1 MTIQSLIQAH
11 YAQEEERL
19 AAVQAQQEAEKAD
32 AGRTIQQA
40 LGEYEA
46 DFVVSGAAQYW
57 FDDGRLTKM
66 SVPVRLAHWKAG
78 LYSFY
83 LSCDKRAG
91 GVSASAPVGY
101 HQSSRNVP
109 LDFTS
114 PKLHAFL
121 AKEQQTYDEA
131 LANRRK
137 AVMAHLSGVTAGWRR
152 KLTADLPGYRAA
164 SVEEALAVWASL
176 MGLVRDH
183 TLPGNIHLDG
193 AAIDPEFVKEF
204 VSDYGHGE
212 DDVDADYSVW
222 LSRQEQIRQQ
232 EKEEAEK
239 QAALDKRIEEY
250 VAAYQTAEAERQR
263 LDEINTAAL
272 AELQKQYDEPTDYYL
287 LTYAIVATDEEYGEK
302 YIEKETAF
310 VLYPEPDRKIFYRRL
325 HKGELSSVSY
335 RHVVQ
340 VEGPL
345 TAATWQDM
353 PSLYKRVVCSEYT
366 IERAA
371 IYLHWSDA
379 TNGMGDAVKDELA
392 ALTRLPDTP
401 ITWKQFEDVW
411 QDWDAQHYIKRRI
424 EILLGH
430 DEIPF

>member
-1 MTIQSLIQAH
+1 MTIQNLIQAH
-11 YAQEEERL
+11 YAQEGERL
-19 AAVQAQQEAEKAD
+19 AAVQAQREAEKAD

-57 FDDGRLTKM
+57 FDDDGCLTKM

-78 LYSFY
+78 LYSFH
-83 LSCDKRAG
+83 LSCDKRSAV
-91 GVSASAPVGY
+91 VSASAPVGY

-121 AKEQQTYDEA
+121 AKEQHTYDDA
-131 LANRRK
+131 LAERRK
-137 AVMAHLSGVTAGWRR
+137 AVMAHLTAVAAGWRR
-152 KLTADLPGYRAA
+152 KLAPDIPGYRAA
-164 SVEEALAVWASL
+164 SAEEALAVWTSL

-183 TLPGNIHLDG
+183 TLPGNMHVDG

-204 VSDYGHGE
+204 VSDYGYSE

-222 LSRQEQIRQQ
+222 LSRQERIRQQ

-239 QAALDKRIEEY
+239 RAVLDKRIEEY
-250 VAAYQTAEAERQR
+250 VAAYQTAKAERQR
-263 LDEINTAAL
+263 LDGINTTAI

-287 LTYAIVATDEEYGEK
+287 LTYAVVATDEEYG
-302 YIEKETAF
+302 EKETAF

-325 HKGELSSVSY
+325 HNGELSSISY

-340 VEGPL
+340 IEGPL
-345 TAATWQDM
+345 TAVTWQDE

-366 IERAA
+366 IEPAV
-371 IYLHWSDA
+371 IYLHWRDA
-379 TNGMGDAVKDELA
+379 TNGMADAVKDDLA
-392 ALTRLPDTP
+392 ALPRLPRLP
-401 ITWKQFEDVW
+401 GSPSIWQQFADVW
-411 QDWDAQHYIKRRI
+411 EDWVAQNYIKRRVD
-424 EILLGH
+424 ELLGR